1 MVRTKGSNSGTK
13 AVAAKAPRKALV
25 SAPSSNFT
33 PGSPAGS
40 GASSKYAGGNPVCPR
55 PTPAWQKGI
64 GNFFNQGG
72 SKENRTP
79 QEKDQGTGS
88 SSSASNCVAD
98 MDEGITEED

>member
-33 PGSPAGS
+33 PGSPGS

-64 GNFFNQGG
+64 GNFFSQGV
-72 SKENRTP
+72 SKDNRTP
-79 QEKDQGTGS
+79 HDEGQGTGT